1 MDTREGGEDVT
12 LSSRMVIQ
20 TCEVKCLVGVYKVDK
35 WDVAMMDTGEPNLSD
50 HRLEYTTC
58 VNHPYPQ
65 AIHNS
70 FSHKLHLIYQN
81 LISYRY
87 VGFRGKPVILTIIL
101 D

>member
-1 MDTREGGEDVT
+1 MDSHEAFDRVYFREKYFWLNDIWPGVDTREGGEDVT

-70 FSHKLHLIYQN
+70 FSH
-81 LISYRY
+81 
-87 VGFRGKPVILTIIL
+87 
-101 D
+101 